1 METILIRAIEIE
13 EEFHIK
19 NNDSGM
25 FKGLAT

>member
-13 EEFHIK
+13 EEFYIK
-19 NNDSGM
+19 NNESSM